1 MTTNTAHFFRAPG
14 IAAAEVDGDT
24 VLIAPTDRRCFGL
37 NSTGTHVWGLLPA
50 AGSTG
55 VASDQLVDSLV
66 EVYDVERSTCHTEVT
81 RLLTAMTDAGV
92 VTSTP

>member
-1 MTTNTAHFFRAPG
+1 MTATNTHFSRAPG
-14 IAAAEVDGDT
+14 AAAAEVDGDT

-55 VASDQLVDSLV
+55 VTSDQLVDSLV
-66 EVYDVERSTCHTEVT
+66 EIYDVERSTCHTEVT

>member
-1 MTTNTAHFFRAPG
+1 MTTTNSRFFRAVG
-14 IAAAEVDGDT
+14 AAAAEVDGDT

-50 AGSTG
+50 AGATG
-55 VASDQLVDSLV
+55 VTTEELVDALV
-66 EVYDVERSTCHTEVT
+66 EVYDVEQSTCHTEVT